1 VTAVV
6 VLTGVVLAGVFGVV
20 ALSRRFMV
28 VTVAGPSMA
37 PTLRDGDRVLVR
49 RCAVGSVRR
58 GDIVVLLGPRM
69 PGRGV
74 APADFMAG
82 ATNEE
87 RTLLIKRAVAVPG
100 DPLPGDSAVVS
111 ADEIVVTGDNE
122 NMSYDSRQAGPF
134 DAREVRGVVVRRLT
148 TVWTC

>member
-1 VTAVV
+1 MTAVA
-6 VLTGVVLAGVFGVV
+6 VLAGVVLACVFGVV
-20 ALSRRFMV
+20 ALARRFMV

-37 PTLRDGDRVLVR
+37 PALRDGDRVLVR
-49 RCAVGSVRR
+49 RCAAGSVRR

-87 RTLLIKRAVAVPG
+87 RTLMIKRAVAVPG
-100 DPLPGDSAVVS
+100 DPLPGGSAVLS

-122 NMSYDSRQAGPF
+122 DMSYDSRQAGPF

-148 TVWTC
+148 TA

>member
-1 VTAVV
+1 MIAVV
-6 VLTGVVLAGVFGVV
+6 VLTGVVLAGVFGLV
-20 ALSRRFMV
+20 ARSRRFMV

-49 RCAVGSVRR
+49 RCAVDSVRR
-58 GDIVVLLGPRM
+58 GDIVVLLGPRI

-100 DPLPGDSAVVS
+100 DPLPGDSVVVS
-111 ADEIVVTGDNE
+111 AGEIVVTGDNAD
-122 NMSYDSRQAGPF
+122 MSYDSRQAGPL

-148 TVWTC
+148 MA

>member
-6 VLTGVVLAGVFGVV
+6 VLTGVVLVAVFGVV

-28 VTVAGPSMA
+28 VTVAGPSMT

-49 RCAVGSVRR
+49 RCDVDSVRR
-58 GDIVVLLGPRM
+58 GDIVVLMGPRM

-87 RTLLIKRAVAVPG
+87 RALLIKRAVAVPG
-100 DPLPGDSAVVS
+100 DPLPGEPAVVA

-134 DAREVRGVVVRRLT
+134 DAKEVRGVVVRRLT
-148 TVWTC
+148 LV

>member
-1 VTAVV
+1 MV
-6 VLTGVVLAGVFGVV
+6 VLVGVVLAGMFCVV

-49 RCAVGSVRR
+49 RCAVDLVRR

-69 PGRGV
+69 PGLGV

-111 ADEIVVTGDNE
+111 AAEIVVTGDNE

-134 DAREVRGVVVRRLT
+134 DARNVRGVVVRRLT
-148 TVWTC
+148 MV

>member
-1 VTAVV
+1 VIAAV
-6 VLTGVVLAGVFGVV
+6 VLTGVVLAGVFGLV

-49 RCAVGSVRR
+49 RCAVDSVRR
-58 GDIVVLLGPRM
+58 GDIVVLLGPRI

-100 DPLPGDSAVVS
+100 DPLPGDAAVLSA
-111 ADEIVVTGDNE
+111 AEIVVTGDNE

-148 TVWTC
+148 MV